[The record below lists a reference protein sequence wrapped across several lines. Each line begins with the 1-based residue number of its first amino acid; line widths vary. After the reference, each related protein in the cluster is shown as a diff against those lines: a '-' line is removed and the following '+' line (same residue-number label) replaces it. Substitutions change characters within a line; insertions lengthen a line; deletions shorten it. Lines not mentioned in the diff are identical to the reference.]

1 MYDPSSR
8 GNRPIRNIN
17 ELEYLDGVIYANI
30 WYEDHIHQIDAASG
44 QVTATYDMSSLYPK
58 QQRAADA
65 DCLNGIAFNSSDQT
79 FLLTGKLWPHYHV
92 VRFNSASSSGS
103 GSSSTASSANA
114 NVRINRR
121 RDELK

>member
-17 ELEYLDGVIYANI
+17 ELEYIDGVIYANI

-44 QVTATYDMSSLYPK
+44 QVTATFDMSSLYPK

-65 DCLNGIAFNSSDQT
+65 DCLNGIAFNSSDHT

-92 VRFNSASSSGS
+92 VRFNG
-103 GSSSTASSANA
+103 GSSSSFSSISAGSGG
-114 NVRINRR
+114 VRINRR
-121 RDELK
+121 REELK